1 MDVTRL
7 NQPTERR
14 AIFARSTP
22 PRRRLPLALDR
33 QRRRLQPSP
42 PAPVP
47 PRHLRQVG
55 AQASRSRGR
64 CEPWRWPTTA
74 GVDRARRPSS
84 RVSAPDRNPSGAALT
99 PRGRE
104 RSLLGSGML
113 AKFASAAVAD
123 ACEHFAPLPCAIG
136 MRRRLR
142 LAALTSGSWPGPR
155 RPAGSTD
162 SERERS
168 LGSLWPVPRKVH
180 PIKLHWR
187 CDDVGNR

>member
-1 MDVTRL
+1 MDVTCL

-14 AIFARSTP
+14 AIFCAIDPSSPQPATRSRST
-22 PRRRLPLALDR
+22 A
-33 QRRRLQPSP
+33 QGLQPSP

-113 AKFASAAVAD
+113 AKFAPAAVAD

-142 LAALTSGSWPGPR
+142 LAALTSGGWPGPR
-155 RPAGSTD
+155 RPPGSAD